1 MKKMKKNKTVFDKEL
16 SRYFS
21 ETLKGILA
29 EDDENIVTKERTKQ
43 MVISYLQ
50 DKGKDMKNS
59 SVLNMKD
66 SFYDLL
72 MITWLQNQRVNKIT
86 YL

>member
-43 MVISYLQ
+43 MVI
-50 DKGKDMKNS
+50 
-59 SVLNMKD
+59 
-66 SFYDLL
+66 
-72 MITWLQNQRVNKIT
+72 
-86 YL
+86 